1 MNTDAADMQPINQ
14 AGYLLEHLSNMLAR
28 QSDQV
33 LQEQLGVGLSQY
45 KIMMVVQW
53 NPKVQQ
59 RKLAQALGQTE
70 ASVSRQVKLLLE
82 KGLIATRVNPAERRE
97 HITEI
102 TARGLKLAHAAREAM
117 AAYHAPMFAELSD
130 KQMRQLIELLTQLHS
145 FVCQPAKP
153 HACDHPLGI

>member
-1 MNTDAADMQPINQ
+1 MDTDMQPVNLL
-14 AGYLLEHLSNMLAR
+14 GYLFEHLGGSFAR

-33 LQEQLGVGLSQY
+33 LQEQLGIGLSQY
-45 KIMMVVQW
+45 KIMMALQW

-70 ASVSRQVKLLLE
+70 ASVSRQIKLLHE
-82 KGLIATRVNPAERRE
+82 KSMLLTKINPAERRE

-102 TARGLKLAHAAREAM
+102 TAKGLKVTHAARQAM
-117 AAYHAPMFAELSD
+117 ADYHSPMLEKLSE
-130 KQMRQLIELLTQLHS
+130 KQIKQLIELLTTLHAY
-145 FVCQPAKP
+145 VCQPGKP